1 MSLSTLA
8 ADWLSGTNATG
19 RRMGS
24 SSARFVPGDGAE
36 QVLCVEDADD
46 VVDGVPVNR
55 VTRVGS
61 LGHLPEHLVHGGR
74 DGERRGL
81 GARDHHVAGR
91 DVAEIE
97 HVADHLGL
105 VVIERAGHLAFGDD
119 ELHLGLGDGWRGI
132 RVLLGDDRTHPL
144 TEPERCPRK
153 RRHDE
158 LDRPEHLQ
166 KEGSGSLGNATDE
179 CLEDLGRHR
188 IGEHRNEGS
197 RGRHP
202 VAESHGQVPA
212 DEDGRH
218 GDADCAKHEPARL
231 DERAVVDV
239 ALELPT
245 SRPFQTVSQRGASRS
260 G

>member
-1 MSLSTLA
+1 M
-8 ADWLSGTNATG
+8 
-19 RRMGS
+19 
-24 SSARFVPGDGAE
+24 
-36 QVLCVEDADD
+36 QDADD

-55 VTRVGS
+55 VTRVGG

-81 GARDHHVAGR
+81 GARDHHVPGR

-105 VVIERAGHLAFGDD
+105 VVIERSGHLAFGDD
-119 ELHLGLGDGWRGI
+119 ELHLGFGDGGRGI
-132 RVLLGDDRTHPL
+132 GVLLGNDRADAL
-144 TEPERCPRK
+144 TEPERRPGE
-153 RRHDE
+153 RRGDE
-158 LDRPEHLQ
+158 LDRPEQLKQ
-166 KEGSGSLGNATDE
+166 EGCGSLGNATGE
-179 CLEDLGRHR
+179 CLQDLGRHGV
-188 IGEHRNEGS
+188 GEHRNEGS

-202 VAESHGQVPA
+202 VAERRTGRYSA

-218 GDADCAKHEPARL
+218 GDADCPKHEPASF
-231 DERAVVDV
+231 DQRAVVDV
-239 ALELPT
+239 ALELPA